1 MGIGTGEVEL
11 TKIEAKS
18 IGSAV
23 AGLIFLDLA
32 LELRGA
38 AIEALLDGCS
48 HSTTG
53 TGTGTERSFVV
64 KNLPSRSARV
74 ASDAP

>member
-1 MGIGTGEVEL
+1 MGIGTGEAEL
-11 TKIEAKS
+11 RMILEKS

-38 AIEALLDGCS
+38 TIEALLDGCS
-48 HSTTG
+48 YSTM
-53 TGTGTERSFVV
+53 GTERSFVV
-64 KNLPSRSARV
+64 KNLPSSSARV